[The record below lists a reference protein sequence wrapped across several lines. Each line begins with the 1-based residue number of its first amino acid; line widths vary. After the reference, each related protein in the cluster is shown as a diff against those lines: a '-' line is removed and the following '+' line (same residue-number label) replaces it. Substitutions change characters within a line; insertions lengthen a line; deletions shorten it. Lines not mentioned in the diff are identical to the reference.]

1 MHVIS
6 RFLPVNTSFFSVCLE
21 CKYHFLPSPVSN
33 WSSLLALPM
42 ALSDAQYTAI
52 LEARHLLQNTGLS
65 LDANVVGI
73 ENAALFSGTLLPSGP
88 VQGYQYLPCP
98 ARPFTNREVAQGV
111 NKVNRQTSLDG
122 IVDHPLGVIVE
133 YPETGSV
140 TGIRIGHRFAVDP
153 LARKISHPKLNIQFS
168 LGDGH
173 GSRQDVDCGILL
185 TDTQTQKPAI
195 CKNEKISCE
204 CLLPKS
210 LKYRN

>member
-1 MHVIS
+1 
-6 RFLPVNTSFFSVCLE
+6 
-21 CKYHFLPSPVSN
+21 
-33 WSSLLALPM
+33 M
-42 ALSDAQYTAI
+42 ALSDAQFAAI
-52 LEARHLLQNTGLS
+52 LEARHLLQNAGLS
-65 LDANVVGI
+65 LDAHAVGI
-73 ENAALFSGTLLPSGP
+73 EDAAPFSSTPLPFGP

-98 ARPFTNREVAQGV
+98 ARPFTDREVVQEV

-133 YPETGSV
+133 YPETGSA